1 MCEEFDN
8 LWTNT
13 AINEYLKETRNE
25 ILSKKEEI
33 TRTIYKKLKKNFAK
47 VKKVSEI
54 LERTHVMKNHWTK
67 YRRASQLSNSAQ
79 VRKHFE

>member
-33 TRTIYKKLKKNFAK
+33 TRTIYKKFKKKFCRRKKGFRNFGK
-47 VKKVSEI
+47 DTCYEKSLDEIPTGESVVKFS
-54 LERTHVMKNHWTK
+54 
-67 YRRASQLSNSAQ
+67 ASSKAL
-79 VRKHFE
+79 